1 MVVVV
6 DPATVQVVQCL
17 NKHRA
22 NVVVVDWV
30 TSDTDRLKLASGD
43 AAGQMVSCLF
53 ISLGGSALPP
63 CWQFILPTTWCC
75 GTWWPAPRSGRSPTE
90 IPSLALTCPPS
101 TRTLC
106 C

>member
-43 AAGQMVSCLF
+43 AAGQIVSWDLHAGEHLRQVHDGNLPVHQLRWV
-53 ISLGGSALPP
+53 SSSSQPLGVVGH
-63 CWQFILPTTWCC
+63 
-75 GTWWPAPRSGRSPTE
+75 GGRHQGLEEVLRRLHPW
-90 IPSLALTCPPS
+90 L
-101 TRTLC
+101 
-106 C
+106 